1 MLRSGMQLT
10 CMALCSASAVLCA
23 RQASA
28 ADWQVAPSMFV
39 GTSYADNPRMLTD
52 QGTATSGAIGEFK
65 ASLQR
70 RTERSELTLRPRF
83 TAARYSDDESLDSDD
98 QFVNAA
104 YRWIGERSEWNMD
117 LGLTRDT
124 TLTSELGSTGLVES
138 NRRHEAGSFTVAPKV
153 MFTERVSGG
162 LQMYVVD
169 NRYIDAEFTGLVDY
183 RYTALSLFSQIILTD
198 AGSALTVTAQSGRLT
213 TQGFFADQTRDGSL
227 RLGWTFQP
235 WLLWTASLS
244 AGPSMVETERASD
257 TGLVFDGEIKRQGD
271 RWSLAANAGRSQS
284 PTGRG
289 VLTRRDEVRLSFNRS
304 LTERLS
310 ANVVARWSR
319 SEDLLPQQGRTV
331 LYQVDYAQLGFGAN
345 WRLSRDWSLALQL
358 SGNTQDYELATERAN
373 GYRASL
379 SIVWNG
385 QPQSL

>member
-1 MLRSGMQLT
+1 MMRSGMQLT

-28 ADWQVAPSMFV
+28 AEWQVMPSVFV
-39 GTSYADNPRMLTD
+39 GTSYADNPRLLAD
-52 QGTATSGAIGEFK
+52 GGTSTSGAIGEMK

-70 RTERSELTLRPRF
+70 LTERSELTLRPRF

-98 QFVNAA
+98 QFVNAG
-104 YRWIGERSEWNMD
+104 YRWVGERSEWNMD

-124 TLTSELGSTGLVES
+124 TLTSELGSTGLVQS

-153 MFTERVSGG
+153 TFTERVSGG
-162 LQMYVVD
+162 LQMYLVD
-169 NRYIDAEFTGLVDY
+169 NRYIDGELTGLVDY
-183 RYTALSLFSQIILTD
+183 RYTALSLFSQVMLTD
-198 AGSALTVTAQSGRLT
+198 AGSALTVTAQGGRLT
-213 TQGFFADQTRDGSL
+213 TEGFSGADTRNGTL

-235 WLLWTASLS
+235 WLLWTAALS
-244 AGPSMVETERASD
+244 AGPSIVETDSASD

-271 RWSLAANAGRSQS
+271 RWSLTANAGRSQS

-289 VLTRRDEVRLSFNRS
+289 VLTRRDEVRLTFNRS

-310 ANVVARWSR
+310 ANVVARWSQ

-331 LYQVDYAQLGFGAN
+331 RYQVDYASLGLGAN
-345 WRLSRDWSLALQL
+345 WRLSRDWSVALQL
-358 SGNTQDYELATERAN
+358 FGNTQDYELATERAN

-385 QPQSL
+385 HPQSL